1 MTIAEVSRKYDISA
15 DTLRYYERIGLIPPV
30 PRTRGGLRDYGEE
43 SCGWIQLMKCMRA
56 AGVQIE
62 ALIEYVDL
70 FQQGDA
76 TLDVFTRS
84 AKAPERPKK
93 GNILSKFDSILSFY
107 PLLER
112 FSGRLLQAS
121 HSTQDAAALEASTA
135 RKCPM
140 LFSTSGPSRPSTSAP
155 PRTSTMH
162 QGCRT

>member
-56 AGVQIE
+56 AGGQIE

-76 TLDVFTRS
+76 TLDAR
-84 AKAPERPKK
+84 KA
-93 GNILSKFDSILSFY
+93 
-107 PLLER
+107 LLVEQR
-112 FSGRLLQAS
+112 DQLVSRMAEMQAS
-121 HSTQDAAALEASTA
+121 LDLLNQKIARYEQGMMTA
-135 RKCPM
+135 EQQLRR
-140 LFSTSGPSRPSTSAP
+140 LHAEREGA
-155 PRTSTMH
+155 
-162 QGCRT
+162 